1 MALGHYETNKVL
13 RNTAQQE
20 RALGDDGTSGPRM
33 MDQSLSALITEYGKH
48 VEEMKQ
54 QLQLYQ
60 AQMGEMALKLEEV
73 TKENE
78 RLHAELK
85 EPLEK
90 RLEALP
96 FVNLE
101 TDIPADEDAV
111 RTLQEQLQLE
121 KQEKDQAVERW
132 QKLSWEHDRLQ
143 QQYQEHLTK
152 THILMTERKK
162 QNDQLT
168 SFQQLTRQLHV
179 AKEKIELTN
188 QQFLK
193 TVTEQDVELEKLR
206 KQLRQA
212 KIDGQVAN
220 AKLEEMMALKE
231 KLHSQLE
238 RKEEDRLS
246 AQERETASD
255 KRLQQMQS
263 SIKQLE
269 MRLCVTAQGAEQL
282 RTEKVALE
290 EQIREL
296 QARSASLESEKYDA
310 VAKVQDCIQLLEE
323 ANLLKSQALFEEKQK
338 EEEIKNLQEEMSQLA
353 ENTAARIRKE
363 VDTAKRQ
370 CNMQL
375 SRLTEEV
382 SALQMECGEK
392 QSQIERA
399 IREKRAVEEELEKIY
414 REHREHESDSRKLE
428 QLHQKYLLAEA
439 AKDNLQRSLQMTQ
452 NKLRQLEMNSEEE
465 KSRCQEV
472 ICKLQ
477 STLDSERE
485 KSAFVSEQRLKLQQ
499 ENEQLQNEMEGL
511 RKLAVE
517 AQQKAKIK
525 ISTMEHEHAVKE
537 HGYEARLKEMEDT
550 SLKSSAELRRLLAA
564 QQKATNRWKEET
576 KNLTDTTEARISK
589 LKSELRQQKLRSQ
602 ELISQLEIANEK
614 VAEDET
620 LMMEY
625 REYIDRLQRRLSQA
639 EQRAATASQQLLHE
653 SRKKG
658 IQDQIYS
665 LKHQTDPTESNI
677 QNLNDSNIIYLPNPD
692 RQSRETSPYSGM
704 PMKNRPAANQG
715 KSHHSFHMESPE
727 RLKRLQLGAAVQST
741 AMGVNQ

>member
-1 MALGHYETNKVL
+1 MALGHHETDEVL
-13 RNTAQQE
+13 RVTAEQE
-20 RALGDDGTSGPRM
+20 HALGGDGTSGSRM
-33 MDQSLSALITEYGKH
+33 IDQSLSTLITEYDKH
-48 VEEMKQ
+48 MEEMKE

-60 AQMGEMALKLEEV
+60 AQMSEMKLKLEEV

-85 EPLEK
+85 ESLEK
-90 RLEALP
+90 QLEALP
-96 FVNLE
+96 FMHLE
-101 TDIPADEDAV
+101 TDIPADEGIV
-111 RTLQEQLQLE
+111 RTLQEQLRLA
-121 KQEKDQAVERW
+121 KQEKDQAIGRW
-132 QKLSWEHDRLQ
+132 QTLLQEHDRLQ
-143 QQYQEHLTK
+143 QQYQERLTE
-152 THILMTERKK
+152 TQILVAERKK

-193 TVTEQDVELEKLR
+193 TVTEQNVELEQLR

-212 KIDGQVAN
+212 KIDGQAAN
-220 AKLEEMMALKE
+220 AKLEEMTTLKE
-231 KLHSQLE
+231 KLQSQLD
-238 RKEEDRLS
+238 RKEEDRIS

-263 SIKQLE
+263 SMKQLE
-269 MRLCVTAQGAEQL
+269 IRLCVTVQDAERL
-282 RTEKVALE
+282 RTERVALE

-296 QARSASLESEKYDA
+296 QAKSANLESERYDA
-310 VAKVQDCIQLLEE
+310 VVKVQDCIQLLEE
-323 ANLLKSQALFEEKQK
+323 ANLEKSQAFFEEKQK
-338 EEEIKNLQEEMSQLA
+338 EEEIKKLKDEMSQLA
-353 ENTAARIRKE
+353 ESTAARIRKE
-363 VDTAKRQ
+363 VDTAKKQ
-370 CNMQL
+370 CNVQV

-399 IREKRAVEEELEKIY
+399 IREKRAVEEELEKVY
-414 REHREHESDSRKLE
+414 REHRAHESNSRQLE

-439 AKDNLQRSLQMTQ
+439 AKDDLQLSLQMIQ
-452 NKLRQLEMNSEEE
+452 NKLKQLEMNSEEE

-472 ICKLQ
+472 ISKLQ

-499 ENEQLQNEMEGL
+499 ENEQLQNEMDGL

-517 AQQKAKIK
+517 AQQRAKIK

-550 SLKSSAELRRLLAA
+550 SHKSTAELRRLLVA

-576 KNLTDTTEARISK
+576 KNLTETTEARIRN

-614 VAEDET
+614 VTEDET
-620 LMMEY
+620 LIMEY

-639 EQRAATASQQLLHE
+639 EQRAATASQQVP
-653 SRKKG
+653 SSQKTC
-658 IQDQIYS
+658 Y
-665 LKHQTDPTESNI
+665 P
-677 QNLNDSNIIYLPNPD
+677 
-692 RQSRETSPYSGM
+692 
-704 PMKNRPAANQG
+704 
-715 KSHHSFHMESPE
+715 
-727 RLKRLQLGAAVQST
+727 ST
-741 AMGVNQ
+741 WNM